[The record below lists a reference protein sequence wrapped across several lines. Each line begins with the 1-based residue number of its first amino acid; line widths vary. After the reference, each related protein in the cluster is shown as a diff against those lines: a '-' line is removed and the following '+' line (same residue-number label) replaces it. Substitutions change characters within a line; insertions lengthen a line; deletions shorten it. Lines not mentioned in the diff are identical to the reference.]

1 MTKNGLLISENSFLK
16 VFVWS
21 SIILFVP
28 ILLIVWQVLHYTHG
42 VFMYTYDDTFI
53 HLKIAQNFIHKG
65 NWGINGNDFASASS
79 SPLYT
84 LILAIASFFSDSV
97 MVPFVVNCVAGIAII
112 VTLQAWLQKELA
124 TFFGQSMIISLA
136 ILITPL
142 PLLIVSGME
151 HTLQCLFSFL
161 FIFYFSDWLE
171 SAKNIRGK
179 KLPLKIFV
187 FAITAATIR
196 YEGLFLIAIAV
207 VLLLAH
213 KKIFQAFLLG
223 FVASLPIILFGLISL
238 SKGSYFLPNSVL
250 VKSGSFSYS
259 NPLQVLYGIVFDKLV
274 LVKNGTPSLVTQR
287 LLIAVPLVCLVF
299 RKYLK
304 PSYFFILVF
313 LFFATVLQLSFAA
326 TGYMYRYEAYLFFC
340 FTVILTLLFFK
351 YGTYISENFASAVS
365 KFTVAALAFFLLF
378 PVLIRSASA
387 LTKGAQAS
395 INIYDQQYQMA
406 MFTKK
411 YYNHSTIAINDI
423 GAVSFYTQANIIDL
437 WGLANIEI
445 TKSKKNHLWTP
456 QFLDSLSRQKR
467 VDFAMIYDVW
477 FSDSLTK
484 RWNKVA
490 TWQIQNNVVSGWNTV
505 SFYTLDASQKN
516 VLQEKLKSFEAQLP
530 KSVVVQYY

>member
-1 MTKNGLLISENSFLK
+1 MIKNGVLISKNDFLK
-16 VFVWS
+16 VFIS
-21 SIILFVP
+21 GFIILFVP
-28 ILLIVWQVLHYTHG
+28 VLLIVWKVLHYTHG

-84 LILAIASFFSDSV
+84 LILAIASIFSDSV
-97 MVPFVVNCVAGIAII
+97 MVPFVVNCIAGIATI
-112 VTLQAWLQKELA
+112 VALQLWLQKELS
-124 TFFGQSMIISLA
+124 TFFGQSTIVSLT

-187 FAITAATIR
+187 FAIAAATIR
-196 YEGLFLIAIAV
+196 YEGLFLIAIAA

-213 KKIFQAFLLG
+213 KKFFQAFLLG
-223 FVASLPIILFGLISL
+223 FVASLPVILFGLISL
-238 SKGSYFLPNSVL
+238 SKGNYFLPNSVL
-250 VKSGSFSYS
+250 VKSGSFGYS
-259 NPLQVLYGIVFDKLV
+259 NPLQVLYGVVFDRLV
-274 LVKNGTPSLVTQR
+274 LVRNGTPSLVTQR
-287 LLIAVPLVCLVF
+287 LLIAIPLLYLIF

-340 FTVILTLLFFK
+340 FTIILPLLFFK
-351 YGTYISENFASAVS
+351 YGNYIFDTFTSTIS
-365 KFTVAALAFFLLF
+365 KIMAGALAFFLLF
-378 PVLIRSASA
+378 PVVIRSASA
-387 LTKGAQAS
+387 LEKGTQAS

-411 YYNHSTIAINDI
+411 YYNHSTVAINDI

-437 WGLANIEI
+437 WGLANIEV
-445 TKSKKNHLWTP
+445 TKSKKNHYWTP

-467 VDFAMIYDVW
+467 VDYAMIYDVW

-490 TWQIQNNVVSGWNTV
+490 TWQIQNNVVSGDNTV
-505 SFYTLDASQKN
+505 SFYSLDASQKN
-516 VLQEKLKSFEAQLP
+516 VLAEKLKSFEAQLP

>member
-1 MTKNGLLISENSFLK
+1 MTKNGLLIQKNDFFK
-16 VFVWS
+16 VFVS
-21 SIILFVP
+21 GFIFLFVP
-28 ILLIVWQVLHYTHG
+28 VLLIVWQVLHYTHG

-84 LILAIASFFSDSV
+84 LLLAAASFFSDSV
-97 MVPFVVNCVAGIAII
+97 MVPFAVNCVAGIAII
-112 VTLQAWLQKELA
+112 IALQVWLQKELSN
-124 TFFGQSMIISLA
+124 FFGQSIIISLA

-161 FIFYFSDWLE
+161 FIFYFSDWLA

-187 FAITAATIR
+187 FAACAATIR
-196 YEGLFLIAIAV
+196 YEGLFLIAIAC
-207 VLLLAH
+207 VLLLAY

-223 FVASLPIILFGLISL
+223 CIASLPVIIFGLISL
-238 SKGSYFLPNSVL
+238 GKGSYFLPNSVL
-250 VKSGSFSYS
+250 VKSGTFSYS
-259 NPLQVLYGIVFDKLV
+259 NPLQVLYEIVFDKLV
-274 LVKNGTPSLVTQR
+274 VARNGIASLATQR
-287 LLIAVPLVCLVF
+287 LLIAIPLVCLVF
-299 RKYLK
+299 KKYLK

-313 LFFATVLQLSFAA
+313 LFFATVIQLSFAA
-326 TGYMYRYEAYLFFC
+326 TGYVYRYEAYLFFC
-340 FTVILTLLFFK
+340 FTIIFTLILFQ
-351 YGTYISENFASAVS
+351 YSTYIFETLASVVS
-365 KFTVAALAFFLLF
+365 KISVAVLAFFLLF

-406 MFTKK
+406 LFTKK

-423 GAVSFYTQANIIDL
+423 GALSFYTEANILDL

-445 TKSKKNHLWTP
+445 TKSKKNHYWTP
-456 QFLDSLSRQKR
+456 QLLDSLSRQKR
-467 VDFAMIYDVW
+467 VDYAMIYDVW

-490 TWQIQNNVVSGWNTV
+490 TWQIQNNVVSGDNTV
-505 SFYTLDASQKN
+505 SFYTLDASKKN
-516 VLQEKLKSFEAQLP
+516 VLEENLKSFEAQLP